1 MIISCQKRFLKHE
14 KTLLRNDFR
23 RGAFLSVI
31 MILFF
36 PGAPDI
42 SDTLQPDQSVFIMM
56 PLQMM
61 YVFQR
66 RITGQIFHFPYH
78 VRLVGK
84 TETGGTAGKICFLMQ
99 QNIPVDQIDQILK
112 TDNSGK
118 QFRSDC
124 SFLRKDF
131 FDISFRI
138 SGLLRYLRD
147 RHRTSG
153 NDNQILQKIKQI
165 LLTAV
170 AALTPEAAER
180 VCEFPLPLL
189 SAPRRSVPL
198 QIRSYLC
205 RPAENVPHGLFR
217 KSPEQDALLFSSLT
231 PPVYRKYLMR
241 LSEICIEKKGTCIVS
256 RPHLQK
262 RKKSVPVHAHA

>member
-1 MIISCQKRFLKHE
+1 
-14 KTLLRNDFR
+14 
-23 RGAFLSVI
+23 

-131 FDISFRI
+131 LI
-138 SGLLRYLRD
+138 YLSEYPD
-147 RHRTSG
+147 CSAICAT
-153 NDNQILQKIKQI
+153 D
-165 LLTAV
+165 TV
-170 AALTPEAAER
+170 PPETI
-180 VCEFPLPLL
+180 
-189 SAPRRSVPL
+189 
-198 QIRSYLC
+198 IRFC
-205 RPAENVPHGLFR
+205 R
-217 KSPEQDALLFSSLT
+217 KSNRF
-231 PPVYRKYLMR
+231 
-241 LSEICIEKKGTCIVS
+241 C
-256 RPHLQK
+256 
-262 RKKSVPVHAHA
+262 